1 MTLNLAKTAILSID
15 LQNEYRPGAAWPI
28 VDYDGVLART
38 AAILDAARTAGVQVF
53 HVQAWVGDE
62 KRSNYARLEEDVAEE
77 FRYSVAGTD
86 DADICPEVA
95 PVAGEI
101 VVRKTWPTAFRDT
114 DLQKDLTERGIEN
127 LIVTGVLT
135 DSCVRATVFDA
146 VYAGF
151 RVWLVK
157 DATGSMTTMMHRT
170 AILDMANR
178 LYGGGVMTTAEA
190 VKALRSEPYQAWRCT
205 RPVEFAYE
213 ADTIDR
219 FYEAL

>member
-1 MTLNLAKTAILSID
+1 MNLAKTAIMPID
-15 LQNEYRPGAAWPI
+15 LQNEYRPGAAWPV

-38 AAILDAARTAGVQVF
+38 AAILDAARAARVQVF
-53 HVQAWVGDE
+53 HVQAWVEED
-62 KRSNYARLEEDVAEE
+62 KRSGYARLDEDVAEE
-77 FRYSVAGTD
+77 FRYAVAGTA
-86 DADICPEVA
+86 DADICAEVA
-95 PVAGEI
+95 PVPGEI

-114 DLQKDLTERGIEN
+114 NLLKDLTERGIEN
-127 LIVTGVLT
+127 LIVTGILT

-157 DATGSMTTMMHRT
+157 DATGSMTEMMHRT

-178 LYGGGVMTTAEA
+178 LYGGGVLTTVEA
-190 VKALRSEPYQAWRCT
+190 VKALRGQPYRAWHCT
-205 RPVEFAYE
+205 RPVEFAYQ

>member
-1 MTLNLAKTAILSID
+1 MDLARTAILLID
-15 LQNEYRPGAAWPI
+15 FQNEYRPGAAWPI
-28 VDYDGVLART
+28 VDYDGVLARAT
-38 AAILDAARTAGVQVF
+38 AVLDAARRAGVKAF
-53 HVQAWVGDE
+53 HVQAWVEEGS
-62 KRSNYARLEEDVAEE
+62 RAGYARLDEDVAAE
-77 FRYSVAGTD
+77 FRYAVAGTD
-86 DADICPEVA
+86 ASDICAEVA
-95 PVAGEI
+95 PLPGEV

-114 DLQKDLTERGIEN
+114 NFEKDLTDLGIEN
-127 LIVTGVLT
+127 LIVTGILT

-157 DATGSMTTMMHRT
+157 DAMGSMSTMMHRT
-170 AILDMANR
+170 ATLDMANR
-178 LYGGGVMTTAEA
+178 LYGGGVLKTAEA
-190 VKALRSEPYQAWRCT
+190 VKALRGEPYRVWRCT